1 MGVAAC
7 NALIAH
13 SLLAGHATPSAEA
26 LDMRRHGQRV
36 LVARRALAVGT
47 ILTPDAVGFVDWP
60 GELVGDQNQAS
71 QNQGGQNQASQNQG
85 GQNPASSA
93 YFIDSAASGSL
104 GATPAKLAGMVV
116 RTDIAEGQPIS
127 RGALVAPGDR
137 GFLAATLG
145 AGLRAI
151 TIPVTER
158 SGVGGFVFPG
168 DRVDLMLTQTLHG
181 ADSSGAEQPLS
192 VTETILHNLR
202 VLAIDQSMGGDLT
215 DGHAAAHAP
224 HTVTLEVSP
233 RNAEKIEVA
242 QSVGALSLTLRA
254 LTQTPADL
262 AARADPDRAIASG
275 TVHIPANA
283 SRQDEERLISQAAA
297 DEGPDG
303 PGFVTGGDVSRFL
316 RHSGSRMVAGAMATG
331 AMTTGAMTTGQQAP
345 VAVGP
350 GRLGLNFAPPATSG
364 SPAPAQIWRGG
375 GIVTV
380 SRGKDV
386 TPVSVG
392 GQ

>member
-1 MGVAAC
+1 MNRKKLGLLLGAVGVAAC

-26 LDMRRHGQRV
+26 LDMQRHGQRV

-47 ILTPDAVGFVDWP
+47 ILTPDAIGFVDWP
-60 GELVGDQNQAS
+60 KELVGDQNQA
-71 QNQGGQNQASQNQG
+71 
-85 GQNPASSA
+85 GQNPANSA
-93 YFIDSAASGSL
+93 YFVESAESGSL

-116 RTDIAEGQPIS
+116 RSDIAEGQPIS

-137 GFLAATLG
+137 GFLEATLG

-151 TIPVTER
+151 TIAVTER

-181 ADSSGAEQPLS
+181 ADGTGAGAGGSAEQPLS

-215 DGHAAAHAP
+215 DGHVAAHAP
-224 HTVTLEVSP
+224 HTVTLEVTP

-275 TVHIPANA
+275 RVSIPANA
-283 SRQDEERLISQAAA
+283 SRQDEERLIGQAAA
-297 DEGPDG
+297 ETGPDG
-303 PGFVTGGDVSRFL
+303 PGYVTGGDVSRFL
-316 RHSGSRMVAGAMATG
+316 RHSGLRMVAGAMA
-331 AMTTGAMTTGQQAP
+331 ASPQAP

-350 GRLGLNFAPPATSG
+350 GRLGLNFAPPAGSG
-364 SPAPAQIWRGG
+364 SPPSGQIWRGG